1 MQGFAKIRLFSCN
14 LGPAHETEARF
25 CLWWQPG
32 QTVDDD
38 GPVLTDFIDMK
49 HPLVRMADKM
59 QWEIFENHWRQ
70 QFSGAG
76 GPMANSGRRVAAL
89 LMLKHM
95 EALSDERLMV

>member
-1 MQGFAKIRLFSCN
+1 MKPKLDPASGDNQGKLF
-14 LGPAHETEARF
+14 
-25 CLWWQPG
+25 
-32 QTVDDD
+32 DDD

-59 QWEIFENHWRQ
+59 QGEIFENHWRQ